1 MGESGVLSKLD
12 LVKGFH
18 QVKVESSDRQKT
30 AFLCPWGKWEYLRMP
45 FGLRNAPATFQ
56 KLMDRVLTDCHEY
69 SSVYIDDIL
78 IWSSNW
84 KQHLE
89 HLRGVFGQLE
99 KEGLTCQ
106 VAKCEFGKS
115 ELEFLGHR
123 IGHGRLS
130 VPADRITALTNYKR
144 PVSKKQLRAFLG
156 YINFYRRFVPGIYEM
171 TSILTPTTSK
181 DLPTTVKWTTCMVEA
196 FDMLCKRLCKNIE
209 LCIPTTDDK
218 LVLETDASTTGVG
231 AVLQVDRGEQGMLPV
246 AFYSAQLRGAECNY
260 AAQELEALALVK
272 AIKHFSFYL
281 YGRNFDVLTDHESLQ
296 STCHYHIM
304 LSFIELYIST
314 RN

>member
-1 MGESGVLSKLD
+1 MKGLEEIISNVGESGVLSKLD

-18 QVKVESSDRQKT
+18 QVEVEPSDRQKT

-45 FGLRNAPATFQ
+45 FGPATFQ

-99 KEGLTCQ
+99 KAGLTCQ

-123 IGHGRLS
+123 IGHQCQQTESAISASRQNHGSHQLQEASVKKAVTSLLGLRQFLS
-130 VPADRITALTNYKR
+130 KICAGNT
-144 PVSKKQLRAFLG
+144 
-156 YINFYRRFVPGIYEM
+156 
-171 TSILTPTTSK
+171 
-181 DLPTTVKWTTCMVEA
+181 
-196 FDMLCKRLCKNIE
+196 
-209 LCIPTTDDK
+209 
-218 LVLETDASTTGVG
+218 
-231 AVLQVDRGEQGMLPV
+231 
-246 AFYSAQLRGAECNY
+246 
-260 AAQELEALALVK
+260 
-272 AIKHFSFYL
+272 
-281 YGRNFDVLTDHESLQ
+281 
-296 STCHYHIM
+296 
-304 LSFIELYIST
+304 
-314 RN
+314 